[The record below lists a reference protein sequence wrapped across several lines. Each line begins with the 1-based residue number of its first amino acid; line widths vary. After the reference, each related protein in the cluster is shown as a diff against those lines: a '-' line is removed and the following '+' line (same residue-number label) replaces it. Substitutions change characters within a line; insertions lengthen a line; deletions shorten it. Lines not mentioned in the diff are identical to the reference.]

1 MIGVPPPIRANY
13 DELVRSEIYP
23 YSFLLRR
30 NRLKLFFYDVDP
42 DYVTYLKNIEKN
54 KRGFTRV
61 PNVIYNNERKMV
73 CGIVLE
79 IAEYKYYVPISSYK
93 KQQNNNILIKLNDD
107 KYNQVKGSLRF
118 NYMFPIHD
126 KYIKKREFN
135 ESKSMGRKEFLRRQW
150 VYCNLIIDE
159 IRKMANKTYQEVVN
173 GNDKILQNASCDFKL
188 LEKAAD
194 EYALKKGEPTCQNN

>member
-1 MIGVPPPIRANY
+1 
-13 DELVRSEIYP
+13 
-23 YSFLLRR
+23 
-30 NRLKLFFYDVDP
+30 LKLFFYDVDP

-159 IRKMANKTYQEVVN
+159 IREMANKTYQEVVN

-194 EYALKKGEPTCQNN
+194 EYEFRKGEPTCQNN

>member
-1 MIGVPPPIRANY
+1 M
-13 DELVRSEIYP
+13 
-23 YSFLLRR
+23 
-30 NRLKLFFYDVDP
+30 DP

-79 IAEYKYYVPISSYK
+79 IAE
-93 KQQNNNILIKLNDD
+93 
-107 KYNQVKGSLRF
+107 
-118 NYMFPIHD
+118 
-126 KYIKKREFN
+126 
-135 ESKSMGRKEFLRRQW
+135 SKSMGRKEFLRRQW

-159 IRKMANKTYQEVVN
+159 IREMANKTYQEVVN

-194 EYALKKGEPTCQNN
+194 EYELKKGEPTCQNN